1 MSVAASLLSIALFIA
16 FATTGLQKVVFNP
29 ASSRAAE
36 HLGYAKRTY
45 QRVGVIEVVG
55 AIALMVGLAARRSAP
70 LGLVNEVG
78 AGVLVVLAGVL
89 VVMQRRHGDRFAQ
102 YAPNLVL
109 GVLALAALLTR
120 AL

>member
-1 MSVAASLLSIALFIA
+1 MSVAASLLSIALFVA

-45 QRVGVIEVVG
+45 QRVGVVEVIG

-70 LGLVNEVG
+70 LGLVNEIG
-78 AGVLVVLAGVL
+78 AGVLVVLVAVL
-89 VVMQRRHGDRFAQ
+89 VLLQRRHGDRFAQ